1 MRIPEWNSVSCPEV
15 IAPNVNA
22 VWLSRSVRAGS
33 GHKSKIYLLL
43 PVDELV
49 VEFGG
54 LEIEN
59 LIEIEMRMLRDEV
72 FKANCQLGLQLN
84 LGSLF
89 GRKVLLGC

>member
-1 MRIPEWNSVSCPEV
+1 
-15 IAPNVNA
+15 
-22 VWLSRSVRAGS
+22 
-33 GHKSKIYLLL
+33 LL

-49 VEFGG
+49 VEFGC

-59 LIEIEMRMLRDEV
+59 LIEIEMGMLRDEV
-72 FKANCQLGLQLN
+72 FEANCQLGLQLS